1 MESSR
6 TSSNASATNTV
17 ADKPDELVSSGDVRQ
32 LNSSQGQHGEPVT
45 TAQGHVQLQQL
56 NQQQQQQKKCL
67 HHRIFDANTG
77 NIVNE
82 RVAALTNALLQQV
95 NQQNL
100 SQATQQLIQRPYPMQ
115 QQSIPQQQ
123 SHMIRSHQQ
132 QQMQA
137 YQQPQQQYPMQQM
150 PQSIAINNSMMQSS
164 GGFTVGVSN
173 NSMANA
179 STSSTNGSLIH
190 NQNGLV
196 QQMNAALLA
205 ERYLLLDLVEGST
218 LYKCIDVKTHEE
230 LVCKVANNP
239 CTNLLSAHFRLD
251 GHPHVNPL
259 HKVIQGS
266 SQTYLF
272 FTPSQGDLHSYVR
285 VRKRLREPEAKRLF
299 RQMCEVVKSCHEQ
312 GIVLRDLKLRKFVF
326 ADAERTHLRL
336 ESLEDAVV
344 LDNPNEDLLQDKR
357 GCPAYVSPEILKA
370 NTMYSGKAADMWSL
384 GVILYTMVVGRY
396 PFNDSEHASLFAKIS
411 RGQFLVPD
419 CLTSKARCMIR
430 SLLRKEPE
438 ERILSEDILLH
449 PWMNTDDNRDFSK
462 SSSDQLVPDI
472 CVDKDDV

>member
-1 MESSR
+1 MESSH
-6 TSSNASATNTV
+6 TSNSNVATNTA
-17 ADKPDELVSSGDVRQ
+17 ADKPDELVSSGDIRQ
-32 LNSSQGQHGEPVT
+32 LNPSQGQHGEPV
-45 TAQGHVQLQQL
+45 VQAVQQ
-56 NQQQQQQKKCL
+56 QIQQQQKKCL

-100 SQATQQLIQRPYPMQ
+100 TQTPQLIQRPFPMQ
-115 QQSIPQQQ
+115 QSMQQQQLQQQQQQQQ
-123 SHMIRSHQQ
+123 SHIIRPQQ
-132 QQMQA
+132 IQS
-137 YQQPQQQYPMQQM
+137 YQQYPLQQL
-150 PQSIAINNSMMQSS
+150 PASIAINNSLMQANN
-164 GGFTVGVSN
+164 GTHFTVGVN
-173 NSMANA
+173 NSVGNA
-179 STSSTNGSLIH
+179 TTSSTNGSLIH

-266 SQTYLF
+266 TQTYLF

-411 RGQFLVPD
+411 RGQYLVPD
-419 CLTSKARCMIR
+419 CLTSKARCVIR
-430 SLLRKEPE
+430 SLLRKDPE

-449 PWMNTDDNRDFSK
+449 PWMTADENRDYSK

-472 CVDKDDV
+472 FVDKDDV